1 MRKLGLTVVTIFA
14 FFITGAIAQSS
25 TSSPGGTGSSP
36 AAQNPD
42 QMGNTSNQQPGYGS
56 AGNTSGTKAEKKIKG
71 CIQSQGGQYM
81 LQTKSGKSIPLTG
94 QDVSAHN
101 GHEVA
106 VHGTWTSGSGS
117 SSNMSGT
124 SSGMGSSQANAF
136 NVTSIDHI
144 SDTCGGSKHGQ
155 TGDNTMQPK

>member
-1 MRKLGLTVVTIFA
+1 MRKFSLTVVTIFA
-14 FFITGAIAQSS
+14 FFITGAVAQSS
-25 TSSPGGTGSSP
+25 TSSPGSTGSSP
-36 AAQNPD
+36 AAQSPD
-42 QMGNTSNQQPGYGS
+42 QTGNTASQQPGYGS

-106 VHGTWTSGSGS
+106 LHGTWTSGSSS
-117 SSNMSGT
+117 SSNMSDT
-124 SSGMGSSQANAF
+124 SSGMGASGGNAF
-136 NVTSIDHI
+136 NVTSVDHI
-144 SDTCGGSKHGQ
+144 SDTCSGSKHGQ
-155 TGDNTMQPK
+155 TGDNTMPPK